1 MAHTTTNQT
10 LPADVQKEYE
20 LVRDLPGGPRFDYP
34 QLPGVGTVDFS
45 TLTLERAANLVAH
58 KFPFLR
64 RKESAPAAAPPK
76 AIKASEA

>member
-20 LVRDLPGGPRFDYP
+20 LVRDLPGGPRYDYP
-34 QLPGVGTVDFS
+34 HLSGIGTVDFS

-58 KFPFLR
+58 KFPHLR
-64 RKESAPAAAPPK
+64 RKDSAPAAAPPK
-76 AIKASEA
+76 ALRTSEA